1 MKIYT
6 TEKHFPASKL
16 LWAFSEI
23 PPNFRFTKRAPF
35 YYRLF
40 IKCMKNTCEQ
50 PSMAFEVQFFF
61 NENNWKLVLVITFRN
76 QRMRK
81 FCKKRW
87 LQLDPMFII
96 HTEELL
102 NSIKK
107 RDFQRFFRRA
117 KLARAPPHARIKQN
131 LLYLLVFLILRMKN
145 VHISCSA
152 PSARVPLFFDLLF
165 LERIKFWR
173 PSFLQ
178 NCANRRFRW
187 LMIVENFDKKSKNFR
202 FFLFAY
208 SVRSRRVTD
217 PNGLTFKISS
227 RYSRERTGQS
237 WKSAIFKKSFF
248 TSSNE
253 FFDSFFI

>member
-1 MKIYT
+1 MKIDIKEWHFSVSKLLWAFSEIPPNFRFTKHAPFYYRLFIKITQKSMKIYT

-87 LQLDPMFII
+87 LQLDPMFIV

-107 RDFQRFFRRA
+107 RDFQRFCPARKTGTRPTTCQNKAKPVISISFSYSQNEKCSYFMFRT
-117 KLARAPPHARIKQN
+117 
-131 LLYLLVFLILRMKN
+131 LR
-145 VHISCSA
+145 
-152 PSARVPLFFDLLF
+152 
-165 LERIKFWR
+165 
-173 PSFLQ
+173 
-178 NCANRRFRW
+178 
-187 LMIVENFDKKSKNFR
+187 
-202 FFLFAY
+202 
-208 SVRSRRVTD
+208 
-217 PNGLTFKISS
+217 
-227 RYSRERTGQS
+227 
-237 WKSAIFKKSFF
+237 
-248 TSSNE
+248 
-253 FFDSFFI
+253 